1 MIALLTK
8 IPLTLWIAIAVGIWG
23 GFGHLKAY
31 RLQST
36 WDAAKLEQAEIGREA
51 ERMARQ
57 AEYLKAQAAREV
69 QDAGFARSK
78 ATQAVAANLASSNR
92 RLQDDLTAAKAARSS
107 GDAEAICGVNG
118 VRGEALERLL
128 SESAEL
134 AREGGERVR
143 KLSDQIK
150 GLQDYTNR
158 VCLK

>member
-8 IPLTLWIAIAVGIWG
+8 IPLTLWLAIAVGVWG
-23 GFGHLKAY
+23 GVGHFKAY

-36 WDAAKLEQAEIGREA
+36 WNAAKLEQAEIARES

-57 AEYLKAQAAREV
+57 AESLKAQAAREV
-69 QDAGFARSK
+69 QDALYARSK
-78 ATQAVAANLASSNR
+78 DTQAAAANLASSNR
-92 RLQDDLTAAKAARSS
+92 RLQDDLAAAKAARSS
-107 GDAEAICGVNG
+107 GDAEAICGVDG
-118 VRGEALERLL
+118 ARGEALERLL
-128 SESAEL
+128 AESAEL

-150 GLQDYTNR
+150 GLQDYTNQ

>member
-8 IPLTLWIAIAVGIWG
+8 VPLTLWLAIAVGVWG

-36 WDAAKLEQAEIGREA
+36 WDATKLEQAEIGREA
-51 ERMARQ
+51 ERMTRK

-69 QDAGFARSK
+69 QDAVYTRYK
-78 ATQAVAANLASSNR
+78 ATQVVAANLANSNR
-92 RLQDDLTAAKAARSS
+92 RLRDDLAAAKAARSS

-118 VRGEALERLL
+118 ARGEALERLL
-128 SESAEL
+128 AESAEL

-150 GLQDYTNR
+150 GLQDFTNR